1 MIVTIPSPDVPSPP
15 GFSLGAFES
24 LKPLETSATQK
35 FNLMNLQANEKLKE
49 NYKKSTLSRMILQQ
63 HNLCKMK
70 KLWNC

>member
-49 NYKKSTLSRMILQQ
+49 NYKKSF
-63 HNLCKMK
+63 HFHE
-70 KLWNC
+70 